1 MVDILRGIC
10 LLYAH
15 LISNLLHSVLHHLGQ
30 VQDENNCLKVYTFLF
45 LKGNYLQ
52 CVLGVHKA
60 ALQFLPFAWV
70 GSVAV
75 DQGDQVGEPPELGH
89 LQDGQNHAVY
99 HGHLQVD
106 VVKPSHKDP

>member
-1 MVDILRGIC
+1 MLFGINRF
-10 LLYAH
+10 Y
-15 LISNLLHSVLHHLGQ
+15 
-30 VQDENNCLKVYTFLF
+30 
-45 LKGNYLQ
+45 KGNYLQ

-60 ALQFLPFAWV
+60 ALKFLPFAWV

-89 LQDGQNHAVY
+89 LQGGQNHVVY